1 MKKAIKIAKLVAW
14 SFGVIGLMVC
24 LGFSAKESEKIKCS
38 KIEVLIDHA
47 SGNSFVTEAD
57 IKEILYSKGDSVV
70 GGSLASLP
78 ITTYEK
84 LINSHPSIR
93 SSEVYTRL
101 NGTLS
106 VNVEQRQPVVRIITA
121 RGESFYLDS
130 EGFLMPLSQNY
141 TARVPVATGQIHD
154 DTYKLKDTSLRN
166 PSDSL
171 ASTTTL
177 DDIYKLVMFIRQDE
191 FWNAQIQQL
200 VVDEKAEVT
209 MIPRVG
215 NQEIA
220 LGQVN
225 DLESRFRKLWI
236 FYQKGLNRTGWDQY
250 SKINLKYRDQV
261 ICTKR

>member
-1 MKKAIKIAKLVAW
+1 MKKALKITKLIGWTFA
-14 SFGVIGLMVC
+14 VIGLLVC
-24 LGFSAKESEKIKCS
+24 LGFSAKESDKIKCAQ
-38 KIEVLIDHA
+38 IEVVIDHD
-47 SGNSFVTEAD
+47 SGNSFITRSD
-57 IKEILYSKGDSVV
+57 IMDILNSKGDSIV
-70 GGSLASLP
+70 GSSLSSLP

-93 SSEVYTRL
+93 SSQVYTRL

-106 VNVEQRQPVVRIITA
+106 INVDQRQPVVRIISAT
-121 RGESFYLDS
+121 GESFYLDS

-141 TARVPVATGQIHD
+141 TARVPVATGHIHD
-154 DTYKLKDTSLRN
+154 DTYELKITSLRN

-171 ASTTTL
+171 ASTTSL
-177 DDIYKLVMFIRQDE
+177 DDIYQLVMFIRQDE

-200 VVDEKAEVT
+200 IVDEKSEVT

-220 LGQVN
+220 LGQVK